1 MVDEKMQEVENLLD
15 QEKVNALISAAA
27 GAALNLGCNWLE
39 CAQAFRAL
47 MISSLVK
54 IGGNAREI
62 LLEGGDA
69 GEMLVVQEEDVLDRG
84 RGD

>member
-1 MVDEKMQEVENLLD
+1 MVDKRMQEVESLLD

-27 GAALNLGCNWLE
+27 GAALDLGCNWLE

-47 MISSLVK
+47 MNSSLAM

-62 LLEGGDA
+62 LMEGGDA
-69 GEMLVVQEEDVLDRG
+69 SEMLVAPREDELD
-84 RGD
+84 

>member
-1 MVDEKMQEVENLLD
+1 MVDGKLYD

-27 GAALNLGCNWLE
+27 GAALDLGCNWLE

-47 MISSLVK
+47 MNSSIAM

-69 GEMLVVQEEDVLDRG
+69 SEMLVVPKEDALD
-84 RGD
+84 